1 MVLEY
6 IAIWKKSL
14 LGNVIALSLFNVKLG
29 IFLQGYLEILFQYHL
44 FHSFFDRILENLPCW
59 YKIKFGEMHLKMSA
73 IFAQSLSLHIWI
85 KQSLSFLIMKFET
98 QGSFLLGDMGIFVTS
113 CSTFR
118 CMVK

>member
-59 YKIKFGEMHLKMSA
+59 YKIKFWESA
-73 IFAQSLSLHIWI
+73 FQGFSISTQSILLQIWM
-85 KQSLSFLIMKFET
+85 KQSLCFLAVKFEA
-98 QGSFLLGDMGIFVTS
+98 
-113 CSTFR
+113 
-118 CMVK
+118 